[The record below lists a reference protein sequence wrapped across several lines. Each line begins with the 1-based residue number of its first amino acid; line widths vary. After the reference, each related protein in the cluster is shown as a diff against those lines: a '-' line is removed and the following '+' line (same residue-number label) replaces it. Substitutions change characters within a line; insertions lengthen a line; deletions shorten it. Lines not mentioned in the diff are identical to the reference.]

1 MAEEASP
8 SWLTLRPDGLRCS
21 IKVRPRAAKSG
32 VQGIEQDADGR
43 AWLAVRVN
51 APPDAGR
58 ANAEA
63 IKVLAKRW
71 AIAPR
76 ALRLV
81 SGASSRH
88 KVVALAGPADELAAR
103 LRAIEEPDGAP
114 GGRGVG
120 R

>member
-1 MAEEASP
+1 MQ
-8 SWLTLRPDGLRCS
+8 
-21 IKVRPRAAKSG
+21 G
-32 VQGIEQDADGR
+32 VEQDAEGR

-51 APPDAGR
+51 APPDAGK

-63 IKVLAKRW
+63 IEILARRW
-71 AIAPR
+71 GMAKS

-81 SGASSRH
+81 SGASSRR
-88 KVVALAGPADELAAR
+88 KVVELAGPAHDLAAR

-114 GGRGVG
+114 DGRGVG